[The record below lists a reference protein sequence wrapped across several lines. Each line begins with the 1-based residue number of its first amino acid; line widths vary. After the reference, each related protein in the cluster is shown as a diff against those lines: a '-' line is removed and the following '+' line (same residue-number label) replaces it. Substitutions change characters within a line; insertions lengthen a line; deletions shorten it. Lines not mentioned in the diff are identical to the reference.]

1 MSIEKSKLSKYFKAH
16 DKDIV
21 DKKAPLLK
29 NTKAVQMM
37 IIGPKR
43 SGKTS
48 LILSLLGN
56 KAFYKGYFQNIY
68 LISPSNSDGKMKQLI
83 HELDKDGKYYSE
95 LTEQNIKTILT
106 SIQNELLQ
114 KKQYEKKTGKK
125 LPPTYNLLILD
136 DVVSDL
142 PRSFKKNIITS
153 LFLNA
158 RHYNLST
165 MIVSQVY
172 KGIPSQIR
180 KQADIIYTFP
190 VIESEI
196 EAMNTDFKIPKEIFD
211 IAFEEE
217 DDHPFLTINVVSK
230 SKPVYFRKFDKINI

>member
-1 MSIEKSKLSKYFKAH
+1 MSIEDNKLSKLFKAH
-16 DKDIV
+16 DKDVV
-21 DKKAPLLK
+21 DKEAPLLK

-48 LILSLLGN
+48 LILSLLSH
-56 KAFYKGYFQNIY
+56 KSLYKNYFHNIF
-68 LISPSNSDGKMKQLI
+68 LISPSSSDGKMKQLI
-83 HELDKDGKYYSE
+83 NEIDKDGKYYKD
-95 LTEQNIKTILT
+95 LTESNIQTII
-106 SIQNELLQ
+106 SYIKGEQQ
-114 KKQYEKKTGKK
+114 KIKQTEKKTGKK
-125 LPPTYNLLILD
+125 HPPIYNLLILD
-136 DVVSDL
+136 DVVADL

-158 RHYNLST
+158 RHINLST

-180 KQADIIYTFP
+180 KQTDIIYTFP

-196 EAMNTDFKIPKEIFD
+196 EAMNTDFKVPKEIFD
-211 IAFEEE
+211 LAFKEE

-230 SKPVYFRKFDKINI
+230 NKPRYFRKFDKINI